1 MLRLILYIWR
11 QNDILMD
18 DAALNDIYMSIGNTF
33 ELENMLDECMP
44 IILKY
49 FKLTSF
55 SLYKTNNMHELKLI
69 YSTECMEMDKE
80 NFEAMIKRLEHQ
92 YNKDVSS
99 LIVEKVKDT
108 YYYLFI
114 LKGFEYLLL
123 WKHPNS
129 LDNEAIALLKNISI
143 KLQHAIYGCKIHDTL
158 HEVQNNLEDNTI
170 LLNTIIDTVPL
181 SIFWKDVTST
191 YLGGNKLFLKD
202 AQCKNIDHL
211 RGKNDYQLPWSSKDA
226 QYYRAQHKKVLG
238 TGVAI
243 LDYEEPY
250 VDENGMERWASTSL
264 VPLKNT
270 DGKVFGLLGTYYD
283 ITLKKESEYKLKV
296 HRDALAY
303 QATHDSLTGL
313 PSRSLFMDRLKHA
326 IYFAKRNESKVAV
339 LFIDI
344 DKFKNIN
351 DSYGHPFGDL
361 AIKKVAKRIRNNIR
375 TIDTVARF
383 GGDEFIVLLDNI
395 VEPSVITTI
404 LSRIVKSLETSIVI
418 HHASV
423 HISLS
428 IGITLYPD
436 DAKTSDELL
445 INSDMAM
452 YEAKKMG
459 RNNYQYYTTEMM
471 QRYEV
476 RRELELKL
484 HNAIENKEFTLF
496 YQPKFKLGA
505 LEDTF
510 IGMEALIRW
519 KDMDKNIYVPPT
531 TFIPIA
537 EETGIIIP
545 LGEWIM
551 EEGMSQIVSWYK
563 QGFEPG
569 TLALNFS
576 MMQLQE
582 NDFLQY
588 FQNIL
593 KTTGCKPEWI
603 EIEITESQIMKSPET
618 TIKILNS
625 LHEIGIKIAM
635 DDFGT
640 GYSSLSYL
648 KRLPLDIL
656 KIDKLFI
663 DNIIEDKKEMDIV
676 QGILALAKNLKLT
689 VIAEG
694 VEKVEQRDILF
705 KNGCQYI
712 QGYYYTEP
720 LSAED
725 VEKYL

>member
-1 MLRLILYIWR
+1 
-11 QNDILMD
+11 
-18 DAALNDIYMSIGNTF
+18 MSIGNTF

-44 IILKY
+44 IILKHL
-49 FKLTSF
+49 KLTF
-55 SLYKTNNMHELKLI
+55 SALYKANNIHELELI
-69 YSTECMEMDKE
+69 YSTEYMEMDKKD
-80 NFEAMIKRLEHQ
+80 FEVMITCLEHQ

-99 LIVEKVKDT
+99 LIVEKINDT
-108 YYYLFI
+108 YYYLLI
-114 LKGFEYLLL
+114 LKSFGYLLL
-123 WKHPNS
+123 GKHTNPLES
-129 LDNEAIALLKNISI
+129 DAVALLKNISI
-143 KLQHAIYGCKIHDTL
+143 KLQNAIHGCKIHDSL
-158 HEVQNNLEDNTI
+158 REVQNNLEDNTI
-170 LLNTIIDTVPL
+170 LLHTIIDTVPL
-181 SIFWKDVTST
+181 SIFWKDATST

-226 QYYRAQHKKVLG
+226 QYYGTQHQKVLD
-238 TGVAI
+238 TGFAI

-250 VDENGMERWASTSL
+250 IDEDGMERWASTSL

-270 DGKVFGLLGTYYD
+270 GGKVFGLLGTYYD

-313 PSRSLFMDRLKHA
+313 PNRSLFMDRLKHA
-326 IYFAKRNESKVAV
+326 IYFAKRNKSKVAV
-339 LFIDI
+339 LFLDI
-344 DKFKNIN
+344 DKFKHIN
-351 DSYGHPFGDL
+351 DSHGHPFGDL
-361 AIKKVAKRIRNNIR
+361 VIKKVAKRIRNNIR
-375 TIDTVARF
+375 TDDTIARF
-383 GGDEFIVLLDNI
+383 GGDEFLVILDNI
-395 VEPSVITTI
+395 LDPGVITTI
-404 LSRIVKSLETSIVI
+404 LSRIIKSLETSIVI
-418 HHASV
+418 HHSSV
-423 HISLS
+423 NINMS
-428 IGITLYPD
+428 IGVTLYPD

-445 INSDMAM
+445 IHADMAM

-471 QRYEV
+471 KRYEV

-484 HNAIENKEFTLF
+484 HSAIENKEFTLF
-496 YQPKFKLGA
+496 YQPKFKLDA

-519 KDMDKNIYVPPT
+519 KDMDENRYIPPA

-537 EETGIIIP
+537 EETGMMVH
-545 LGEWIM
+545 LGEWII
-551 EEGMSQIVSWYK
+551 EEGISQIVTWYK

-569 TLALNFS
+569 TLALNLS
-576 MMQLQE
+576 MIQLQD
-582 NDFLQY
+582 NDFIKH
-588 FQNIL
+588 FQNVL

-603 EIEITESQIMKSPET
+603 EIEITESQIMKNPET
-618 TIKILNS
+618 TIEILNR
-625 LHEIGIKIAM
+625 LHTMGIKIAM

-640 GYSSLSYL
+640 GYSSLSCL

-656 KIDKLFI
+656 KIDKSFV
-663 DNIIEDKKEMDIV
+663 DNIVVDKEEMDIV

-720 LSAED
+720 LSAKD